1 MTEHPLSRRN
11 VPAAALI
18 HRRVPEGTGI
28 VHLGLGNFH
37 RAHQAVYTALA
48 MEREP
53 GPWGILGVASRS
65 SAVADAMTAQDLLY
79 SVVEIS
85 PGGSRVSVP
94 GSHTGTVVAE
104 QDPESVVHA
113 IADPATKIVTITVTE
128 HGYTVSPET
137 GSLDLDSDAVRRDL
151 AESSTPRTT
160 IGQIARALALR
171 ASTHGTP
178 ITILSCDNLLANG
191 RQTERLVREFVG
203 TFRAPLRDEVLGW
216 MDASV
221 TFPNSMV
228 DRIVPSSSDR
238 YNETALTHL
247 GVRDTIAVPAEPFTM
262 WVMEEKFAAGRPAW
276 EHGGALFTDDVEPY
290 ELMKVRLLN
299 GTHSLIAYLGALD
312 GCATIPES
320 VARPFVEDAARRI
333 LRDEYLPTVTVP
345 EAVDT
350 DDYIRQL
357 FSRWSNTALGHRTSQ
372 VGSDGSVKLAQR
384 IPIPALEH
392 LGRGD
397 VPQFLALT
405 VAAYLACIA
414 PLPGFEPGPHAR
426 SMTDPARPRLA
437 GMADNAASTTEFVR
451 SVFVDGGLFPSVLAT
466 HTEFVSRIADF
477 VDIIVRHGPAVA
489 AGEASAPVPDLGAI
503 TLQSRATI

>member
-1 MTEHPLSRRN
+1 MTEPTLSRVS

-48 MEREP
+48 MERDP

-65 SAVADAMTAQDLLY
+65 GTVAAAMQVQDLLY

-85 PGGSRVSVP
+85 PEGSRVTVP
-94 GSHTGTVVAE
+94 GSHSGTLVADRNPEAVV
-104 QDPESVVHA
+104 DA

-137 GSLDLDSDAVRRDL
+137 GALDLDSDAVRRDL
-151 AESSTPRTT
+151 AEVLTPRTT
-160 IGQIARALALR
+160 IGQIARGLTLR
-171 ASTHGTP
+171 AGTHGTP
-178 ITILSCDNLLANG
+178 ITILSCDNLLSNG

-203 TFRAPLRDEVLGW
+203 TFAEPLRDDVLAW
-216 MDASV
+216 MDAAV

-228 DRIVPSSSDR
+228 DRIVPSGSDR
-238 YNETALTHL
+238 YNEAALAHL

-262 WVMEEKFAAGRPAW
+262 WVMEERFAAGRPTW
-276 EHGGALFTDDVEPY
+276 EHGGALFADDVEPY

-312 GCATIPES
+312 GHATIPES
-320 VARPFVEDAARRI
+320 VSQSFIADAAHRI
-333 LRDEYLPTVTVP
+333 LHDEYLPTVTVP
-345 EAVDT
+345 DAVDT
-350 DDYIRQL
+350 DDYVRQL

-384 IPIPALEH
+384 VPIPALEH

-397 VPQFLALT
+397 VP
-405 VAAYLACIA
+405 
-414 PLPGFEPGPHAR
+414 
-426 SMTDPARPRLA
+426 
-437 GMADNAASTTEFVR
+437 ST
-451 SVFVDGGLFPSVLAT
+451 
-466 HTEFVSRIADF
+466 SR
-477 VDIIVRHGPAVA
+477 
-489 AGEASAPVPDLGAI
+489 
-503 TLQSRATI
+503 

>member
-1 MTEHPLSRRN
+1 MSEPILSRRN

-65 SAVADAMTAQDLLY
+65 STVADAMNAQDLLY

-85 PGGSRVSVP
+85 PDGSRVSVP
-94 GSHTGTVVAE
+94 GSHTGTLVAE
-104 QDPESVVHA
+104 QDPESVVRA

-137 GSLDLDSDAVRRDL
+137 GSLDLDSDVVRRDL
-151 AESSTPRTT
+151 TEVRTPRTT
-160 IGQIARALALR
+160 IGQIARGLALR
-171 ASTHGTP
+171 ASTHGAP
-178 ITILSCDNLLANG
+178 ATILSCDNLLSNG

-203 TFRAPLRDEVLGW
+203 TFAPPLRDDLLSW
-216 MDASV
+216 MNSSV

-228 DRIVPSSSDR
+228 DRIVPSGSDR
-238 YNETALTHL
+238 
-247 GVRDTIAVPAEPFTM
+247 
-262 WVMEEKFAAGRPAW
+262 
-276 EHGGALFTDDVEPY
+276 
-290 ELMKVRLLN
+290 
-299 GTHSLIAYLGALD
+299 
-312 GCATIPES
+312 
-320 VARPFVEDAARRI
+320 EDAARRI
-333 LRDEYLPTVTVP
+333 LCDEYLPTVTVP
-345 EAVDT
+345 ASVDT

-392 LGRGD
+392 LGRGT
-397 VPQFLALT
+397 VPQYLSLT
-405 VAAYLACIA
+405 VAAYLCCIA
-414 PLPGFEPGPHAR
+414 PPPGFDPGPHAR

-451 SVFVDGGLFPSVLAT
+451 SVFVDGGLFPSTLAS
-466 HTEFVSRIADF
+466 HTDFVSRIADF

-489 AGEASAPVPDLGAI
+489 AGEASDSVPDLG
-503 TLQSRATI
+503 TTPSLQSSATI